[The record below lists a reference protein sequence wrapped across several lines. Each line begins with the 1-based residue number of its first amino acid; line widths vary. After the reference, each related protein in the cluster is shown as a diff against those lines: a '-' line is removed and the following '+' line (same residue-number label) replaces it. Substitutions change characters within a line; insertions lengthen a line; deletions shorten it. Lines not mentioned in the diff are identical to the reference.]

1 MILSCG
7 PVAQLG
13 LRRRPSEPDNVG
25 SNPSG
30 PVITIDD
37 LPLPNLKKVLT
48 MMASYEFEAFCSVF
62 WNIS

>member
-1 MILSCG
+1 MILLCG

-37 LPLPNLKKVLT
+37 LPLPNPKESLDNEGKLR
-48 MMASYEFEAFCSVF
+48 
-62 WNIS
+62 I